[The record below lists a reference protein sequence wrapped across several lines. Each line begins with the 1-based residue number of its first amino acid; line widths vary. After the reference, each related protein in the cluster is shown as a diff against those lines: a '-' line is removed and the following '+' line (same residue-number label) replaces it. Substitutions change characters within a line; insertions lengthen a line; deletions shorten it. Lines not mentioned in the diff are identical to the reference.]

1 MAISMDIFNKL
12 PPYQRGL
19 ILLGLIVLIS
29 VGYYFGIY
37 AGKKEE
43 LEREKTALNKAKQE
57 LQKLEDTKKNLETY
71 RARVAELEAELSLL
85 LVAIPTG
92 SEIPEVLSN
101 VSSKGQES
109 GLEFILFQPG
119 AEKQIK
125 DKKYTEVPVS
135 IKVSGTYHSFA
146 VFLDKIRQLDR
157 IINVRNISMKKKDV
171 KSGIVL
177 LEISCNAVTFKF
189 PQ

>member
-1 MAISMDIFNKL
+1 MAISMDMINKL

-19 ILLGLIVLIS
+19 ILLGLMVLIS

-43 LEREKTALNKAKQE
+43 LTKEINALNKAKQE

-85 LVAIPTG
+85 LIAIPTI

-101 VSSKGQES
+101 VSSKGKES

-135 IKVSGTYHSFA
+135 IKVRGTYHSFA

-157 IINVRNISMKKKDV
+157 IINVRNISMQKKDV
-171 KSGIVL
+171 KGSNVL

-189 PQ
+189 PK